1 MCGHHWTTD
10 MLTILWAS
18 CVIIWVDP
26 ILTDLVAVIVLLPS
40 ESGTS
45 KRFRD
50 VELNGIVFHPD
61 SKTI

>member
-1 MCGHHWTTD
+1 